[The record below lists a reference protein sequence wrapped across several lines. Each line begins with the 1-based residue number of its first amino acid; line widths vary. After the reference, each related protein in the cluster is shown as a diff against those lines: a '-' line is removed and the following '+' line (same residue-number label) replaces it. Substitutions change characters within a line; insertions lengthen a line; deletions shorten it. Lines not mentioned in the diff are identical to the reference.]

1 MISIVKAIHEL
12 PLQYVLL
19 SKLVSVGIMK
29 FRASKRPIAITVLV
43 SVMIGTSALLIGDRL
58 LNFYIYRLL
67 EGNVPL
73 ADTSSINL
81 QLVSGMAFLGFG
93 IVPILLAV
101 GLWNLK
107 SWARV
112 LSIFMF
118 SSILF
123 PAIAACLNWISP
135 PSATKLLEIPTVF
148 DDVLSVDQ
156 AVPISRLM
164 MLNPYI
170 AVSSA
175 IALVILLTPAIGK
188 TFRRHS

>member
-1 MISIVKAIHEL
+1 
-12 PLQYVLL
+12 
-19 SKLVSVGIMK
+19 MK
-29 FRASKRPIAITVLV
+29 FRASKRPIAITILV

-67 EGNVPL
+67 EGNMPI
-73 ADTSSINL
+73 ADSSSINL

-93 IVPILLAV
+93 IVPILLGV

-123 PAIAACLNWISP
+123 PAIATCLNWISP
-135 PSATKLLEIPTVF
+135 PSATKLLTIPTVF
-148 DDVLSVDQ
+148 DDVFSVDQ
-156 AVPISRLM
+156 GEPISRLM

-170 AVSSA
+170 VVSSA

-188 TFRRHS
+188 TFHRHS

>member
-1 MISIVKAIHEL
+1 
-12 PLQYVLL
+12 
-19 SKLVSVGIMK
+19 MK

>member
-1 MISIVKAIHEL
+1 LISIVKAIHEL